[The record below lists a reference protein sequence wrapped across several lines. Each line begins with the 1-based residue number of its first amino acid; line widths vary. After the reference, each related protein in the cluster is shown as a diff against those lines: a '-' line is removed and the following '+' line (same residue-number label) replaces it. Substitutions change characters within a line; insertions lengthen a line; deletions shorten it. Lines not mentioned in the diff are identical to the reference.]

1 MFKVMNDINTHEII
15 EAFMSPRVSFLGK
28 GYIGAFSTESVTTLT
43 QFEADEQLV
52 TGDMLPGVNYY
63 NVEHDVFGAKL
74 KQITISHPAL
84 IHGDFIIRE
93 ELCSSG
99 LSTTFYN
106 DGRGYNL
113 EEVYNDFR
121 NLNEVYK
128 NLTEPNKSRI
138 DLFNATKAKFMND
151 LQAEKEK
158 NATTNPDGYLGC
170 GGEVNCFHTCAMAG
184 DILTITSGN
193 NDFII
198 DNDAEVIKPYNLT
211 RGTKPSNIPVK
222 IYDTKK
228 ELIGPSESFIMGV
241 AEIGTAIKTIDE
253 TINKEFGITRS
264 SNADNLSE
272 YASNDTNSDDSNIN
286 KDD

>member
-1 MFKVMNDINTHEII
+1 MFKVMTNINTQEII
-15 EAFMSPRVSFLGK
+15 EHFMSSSVSFLGK
-28 GYIGAFSTESVTTLT
+28 GYIGVFSTEPVTTLT

-93 ELCSSG
+93 ELCPSG

-106 DGRGYNL
+106 DGRAYSL
-113 EEVYNDFR
+113 KEVYNDFR

-151 LQAEKEK
+151 LQVEKRK
-158 NATTNPDGYLGC
+158 DTTNPNACVGC
-170 GGEVNCFHTCAMAG
+170 GGEVSGFHIG
-184 DILTITSGN
+184 DD
-193 NDFII
+193 DFTI
-198 DNDAEVIKPYNLT
+198 DNDAEVIKPHNLT

>member
-1 MFKVMNDINTHEII
+1 MFKVMTDINTHETIK
-15 EAFMSPRVSFLGK
+15 AFMSPSVSFLGK
-28 GYIGAFSTESVTTLT
+28 GYIGVFSTEPVTTLT

-52 TGDMLPGVNYY
+52 TGDLLPGVNYY
-63 NVEHDVFGAKL
+63 NVEHDVFGARL

-106 DGRGYNL
+106 DGRVYSL

-138 DLFNATKAKFMND
+138 DLFNATKARFIND
-151 LQAEKEK
+151 LQIGNRTEDV
-158 NATTNPDGYLGC
+158 TNPNAYMGA
-170 GGEVNCFHTCAMAG
+170 GGETARFFIG
-184 DILTITSGN
+184 FKDDIITLTSGDSN
-193 NDFII
+193 LIV

-211 RGTKPSNIPVK
+211 RGTKVDNNPSK
-222 IYDTKK
+222 IYDVKK
-228 ELIGPSESFIMGV
+228 EPIEPSESFITGI
-241 AEIGTAIKTIDE
+241 AAIGAAIKTIDE
-253 TINKEFGITRS
+253 TINKDFGITRS

-272 YASNDTNSDDSNIN
+272 YASNDTNSDDSDIN